1 MQVLRDWDRRSKNK
15 SDDSGD
21 SYHGPVLSSDF
32 FRCTTAPLPSMR
44 VQSLP
49 VLPGSKIDLWASCR
63 DETQKIVEAAGLD
76 WKMINVIG
84 RADVTRPQPWVSLV
98 VLVSSTER
106 KQDWQGVVIS
116 IHKMLHALDCLELS
130 VEIQAE
136 GPHHEAPSRI
146 YPIEPTHEL
155 VKVWSTILRDPI
167 IRVLDREDWQ
177 SLNAFRYGANASA
190 EPVIIVTTTD
200 MSSSHW
206 SGIIKE
212 IEAICVSHGVPKLKA
227 TVIEGTLTGAFND
240 PTPTLGH
247 QQCVYNPRVNLGHSI
262 GINPKG
268 GGTLGGY
275 IRLVDRTTNTD
286 EVMCLTNYHV
296 IRPSDESW
304 PASYDRGGKQPWP
317 NQHTNAHSPA
327 FADNRSEIE
336 ELTES
341 IRKEEFNV
349 QQNAHLKATIDANT
363 AKESQR
369 LLWIA
374 ITAFKAQ

>member
-146 YPIEPTHEL
+146 TPSSPLTN
-155 VKVWSTILRDPI
+155 WSKCGPRSCETL
-167 IRVLDREDWQ
+167 
-177 SLNAFRYGANASA
+177 
-190 EPVIIVTTTD
+190 
-200 MSSSHW
+200 SS
-206 SGIIKE
+206 G
-212 IEAICVSHGVPKLKA
+212 
-227 TVIEGTLTGAFND
+227 
-240 PTPTLGH
+240 
-247 QQCVYNPRVNLGHSI
+247 YSI
-262 GINPKG
+262 GKTG
-268 GGTLGGY
+268 
-275 IRLVDRTTNTD
+275 R
-286 EVMCLTNYHV
+286 
-296 IRPSDESW
+296 
-304 PASYDRGGKQPWP
+304 A
-317 NQHTNAHSPA
+317 
-327 FADNRSEIE
+327 
-336 ELTES
+336 
-341 IRKEEFNV
+341 
-349 QQNAHLKATIDANT
+349 
-363 AKESQR
+363 
-369 LLWIA
+369 
-374 ITAFKAQ
+374 